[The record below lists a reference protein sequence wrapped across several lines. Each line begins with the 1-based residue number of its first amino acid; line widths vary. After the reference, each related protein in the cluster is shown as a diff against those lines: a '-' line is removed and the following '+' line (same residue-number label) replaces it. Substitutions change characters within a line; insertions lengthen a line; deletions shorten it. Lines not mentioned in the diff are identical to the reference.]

1 MLEEIRAQM
10 RTASLPVIVLTA
22 LQDDTE
28 EKALDPGAHDQLAKP
43 AQTRS
48 LAARV
53 RAVLKRV
60 RS

>member
-1 MLEEIRAQM
+1 M

-28 EKALDPGAHDQLAKP
+28 EKALDLGARDYLTTP
-43 AQTRS
+43 VQTGS
-48 LAARV
+48 LVARV
-53 RAVLKRV
+53 RAVVKRV